1 MGLPSSSSES
11 QPTVPDPLANHFT
24 SALQRC
30 KNQCKVIK
38 KRKTSPQMDPDVVA
52 SNVSQERL
60 MMSSQGKNENSFKP
74 EVSQEDRPKTKTKS
88 MAGSQ
93 SLH

>member
-1 MGLPSSSSES
+1 
-11 QPTVPDPLANHFT
+11 
-24 SALQRC
+24 
-30 KNQCKVIK
+30 
-38 KRKTSPQMDPDVVA
+38 MDPDVVA